1 MCSSIAMN
9 FYAPTKDT
17 LNEMLE
23 AHKLAQADIR
33 FNVREFRQCSVKV
46 HQKRSGWNAFVG
58 ALSPAQNR
66 QRDRLIE
73 ENTPTHVRFI
83 ANEVPGGLFRV
94 KQPEFDVVIPLVK
107 TGTGMAEL
115 RGSLIAVIREFDY
128 SYP

>member
-1 MCSSIAMN
+1 MCQSTVMN
-9 FYAPTKDT
+9 FYAPMREI

-23 AHKLAQADIR
+23 AHTLAQADIR
-33 FNVREFRQCSVKV
+33 FNVREFRQCNVKV
-46 HQKRSGWNAFVG
+46 QQKRSGWNAFVG

-83 ANEVPGGLFRV
+83 ANEVPGGLFRG
-94 KQPEFDVVIPLVK
+94 KQPELDVVLPLVK

-115 RGSLIAVIREFDY
+115 RGALFAVIREFDC
-128 SYP
+128 SHP